1 MKNTVYYLLLIAAAF
16 FAGLYLSRC
25 AASEQMSATAAVS
38 DTVTIH
44 ITDTI
49 PIPYPVPKYITV
61 TDTLYIGDTVTQ
73 TVIASLPVE
82 TKLYEDSLYRAQVSG
97 IRANLDYIEVYP
109 KLERQIIYN
118 TETITQPPKRWGLGI
133 SAGYAFTGSK
143 MQPYVGIGVT
153 YDLLQW

>member
-1 MKNTVYYLLLIAAAF
+1 MKNTVYYLFLIAASF
-16 FAGLYLSRC
+16 FAGIGLGRC
-25 AASEQMSATAAVS
+25 GTAEQMNATAVVS

-49 PIPYPVPKYITV
+49 PFPYPIPEYINT
-61 TDTLYIGDTVTQ
+61 TDTLYIRDTITQ
-73 TVIASLPVE
+73 SVIASIPVE

-109 KLERQIIYN
+109 RLERQIIYN

-133 SAGYAFTGSK
+133 SAGYAFTGTK
-143 MQPYVGIGVT
+143 MQPYLGIGVT

>member
-1 MKNTVYYLLLIAAAF
+1 MKNTVYYLLLIATAF

-25 AASEQMSATAAVS
+25 GATEQMNATAAVS

-49 PIPYPVPKYITV
+49 SIPYPVPEYINT
-61 TDTLYIGDTVTQ
+61 TDTLYIRDTVTQ

-82 TKLYEDSLYRAQVSG
+82 TKLYEDSLYRVQISG
-97 IRANLDYIEVYP
+97 IRANLDYLEVYP
-109 KLERQIIYN
+109 RLERQVIYK

-133 SAGYAFTGSK
+133 SAGYAFTGTK
-143 MQPYVGIGVT
+143 MQAYVGVGVT